1 MLRYHLVFC
10 PRLALRWPYAGPA
23 LALGRPYRDPPAIT
37 SIDCHLVRG
46 CALIAYD
53 TILTCNLVTI
63 ALFGN
68 RLPATVFHSHCLH
81 LTVVHAHL
89 HLTLLLPLPLPS
101 LACVPL
107 LCPCAMRWVCVCFL
121 VFSSHYYLPAFVTTL
136 SGVVCVESARIPRGI
151 CEDLIAHDAALRCT
165 TLLRTVVHAHL
176 YLTLLLPASPFARMR
191 AVTLH
196 LLVRCDRWVF
206 TSSCFL
212 HYFHLPFSRFRVL
225 LPAPFS
231 AARCAGGQCVLSFC
245 GVEYEV
251 LWFFRS
257 SPSLLRRGVLCR
269 GILFHPRSSC
279 FTHAL
284 SHFASP
290 TVFAV

>member
-1 MLRYHLVFC
+1 M
-10 PRLALRWPYAGPA
+10 
-23 LALGRPYRDPPAIT
+23 
-37 SIDCHLVRG
+37 RG

-53 TILTCNLVTI
+53 TILTCNLVAI

-89 HLTLLLPLPLPS
+89 HLPLLLPLPLPS

-165 TLLRTVVHAHL
+165 TLHYTTLHCTAPHCVVHAHL
-176 YLTLLLPASPFARMR
+176 PFVSHFSYFRFQAHTC
-191 AVTLH
+191 AVTSH
-196 LLVRCDRWVF
+196 
-206 TSSCFL
+206 S
-212 HYFHLPFSRFRVL
+212 
-225 LPAPFS
+225 PA
-231 AARCAGGQCVLSFC
+231 
-245 GVEYEV
+245 
-251 LWFFRS
+251 
-257 SPSLLRRGVLCR
+257 
-269 GILFHPRSSC
+269 
-279 FTHAL
+279 
-284 SHFASP
+284 
-290 TVFAV
+290 

>member
-1 MLRYHLVFC
+1 MMPFRLQPRYNCSLWKSVAGNRFSFTLPFFRSHASLLLAHSPALIDTLHC
-10 PRLALRWPYAGPA
+10 LALPGTA
-23 LALGRPYRDPPAIT
+23 L
-37 SIDCHLVRG
+37 
-46 CALIAYD
+46 
-53 TILTCNLVTI
+53 
-63 ALFGN
+63 
-68 RLPATVFHSHCLH
+68 
-81 LTVVHAHL
+81 
-89 HLTLLLPLPLPS
+89 
-101 LACVPL
+101 
-107 LCPCAMRWVCVCFL
+107 
-121 VFSSHYYLPAFVTTL
+121 HYV
-136 SGVVCVESARIPRGI
+136 
-151 CEDLIAHDAALRCT
+151 ALRCT

>member
-1 MLRYHLVFC
+1 
-10 PRLALRWPYAGPA
+10 
-23 LALGRPYRDPPAIT
+23 
-37 SIDCHLVRG
+37 VRG

-68 RLPATVFHSHCLH
+68 RLPATVFHSRCLFSAHMHLCSSLILLLLSILCTAWHCLA
-81 LTVVHAHL
+81 LRCTTL
-89 HLTLLLPLPLPS
+89 HYAALHCSALWCTPTFISHFSSLLLPL

-107 LCPCAMRWVCVCFL
+107 LCTSSCVAIGGCL
-121 VFSSHYYLPAFVTTL
+121 LPRVFFIIFTCHSPAFVCYCPL
-136 SGVVCVESARIPRGI
+136 LSARRGVLGGSVY
-151 CEDLIAHDAALRCT
+151 C
-165 TLLRTVVHAHL
+165 
-176 YLTLLLPASPFARMR
+176 
-191 AVTLH
+191 
-196 LLVRCDRWVF
+196 
-206 TSSCFL
+206 
-212 HYFHLPFSRFRVL
+212 RFV
-225 LPAPFS
+225 
-231 AARCAGGQCVLSFC
+231 VLSTR
-245 GVEYEV
+245 

-257 SPSLLRRGVLCR
+257 SPSLLRRGMLCR